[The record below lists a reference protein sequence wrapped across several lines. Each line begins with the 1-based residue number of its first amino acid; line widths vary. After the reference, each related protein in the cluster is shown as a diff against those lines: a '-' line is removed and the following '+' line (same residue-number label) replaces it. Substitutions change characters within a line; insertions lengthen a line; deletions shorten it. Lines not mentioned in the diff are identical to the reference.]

1 MILCN
6 YLLVFTMMIQTI
18 LNYIFEKQ
26 KQKISLFLV
35 TLSSIITLLMTIT
48 IDLKLKKYS
57 KM

>member
-35 TLSSIITLLMTIT
+35 TLSSIITLLTTIT